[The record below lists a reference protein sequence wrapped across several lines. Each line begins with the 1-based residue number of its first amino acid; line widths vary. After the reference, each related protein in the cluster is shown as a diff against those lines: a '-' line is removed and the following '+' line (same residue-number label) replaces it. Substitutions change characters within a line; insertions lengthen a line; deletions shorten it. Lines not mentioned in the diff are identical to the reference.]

1 MLALLEKSNR
11 DPARRYPYDIDAI
24 LSRTY
29 AEAHRLERRTD
40 ATESP
45 ICPSLA
51 GVQQGYL
58 VSPPRGHSDLLS
70 EYAFYTDNSS

>member
-1 MLALLEKSNR
+1 MLTLLEKSNR
-11 DPARRYPYDIDAI
+11 DPARRYPYDVGAT

-29 AEAHRLERRTD
+29 AEAHGLERHTD

-51 GVQQGYL
+51 GV
-58 VSPPRGHSDLLS
+58 
-70 EYAFYTDNSS
+70 